1 MIAASRCNCLVCQL
15 EGTLI
20 SELGEAAPANQFHA
34 FTVSSTVLSSLPT
47 PFALIR
53 ELHDHGNQ
61 DRSALADELILN
73 ILNRR
78 DDIAFRSIRQ
88 KLLLLVFIPTIHRTT
103 SQVAASFPALARDD
117 IAQHIFAVTLDFFDS
132 KELSYRRSHL
142 AFAVA
147 REVRRRAFRWAIRES
162 RHAFKDDL
170 AAAPE
175 APVELGLRVVDQHSE
190 IVLQQFLDACQRKGL
205 LNREERNLLTR
216 FKLEGVTG
224 AELARNNGHSAVAIR
239 HRVQRVIERLR
250 RAAKHQ
256 SDGTAKQLDLFV
268 R

>member
-20 SELGEAAPANQFHA
+20 TELGDAAPTDQFHS

-53 ELHDHGNQ
+53 ELHDHSTQ

-117 IAQHIFAVTLDFFDS
+117 IAQHIFAVTLEFFDS

-147 REVRRRAFRWAIRES
+147 RKIRRSAFRWAIREF

-175 APVELGLRVVDQHSE
+175 APVETNVCVADQHSE

-205 LNREERNLLTR
+205 LNSEERNLLTR
-216 FKLEGVTG
+216 FKLEGATG
-224 AELARNNGHSAVAIR
+224 PELARNNGHSAVAIR

-250 RAAKHQ
+250 RVAKRQ
-256 SDGTAKQLDLFV
+256 LDGAAKQLELFV